1 MASEFMKE
9 LQRRGMNA
17 EGAEAKVLPTPE
29 RYDDISEQPSPSGN

>member
-17 EGAEAKVLPTPE
+17 DTAQAKVRAFLALGSWKTAS
-29 RYDDISEQPSPSGN
+29 RDR